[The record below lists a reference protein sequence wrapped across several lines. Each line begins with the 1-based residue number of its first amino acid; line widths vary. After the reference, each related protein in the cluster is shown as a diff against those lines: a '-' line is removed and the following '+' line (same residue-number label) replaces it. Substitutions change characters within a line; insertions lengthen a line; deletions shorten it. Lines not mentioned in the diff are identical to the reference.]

1 MNYAEYYALRMWV
14 IGFVVSDVQSSTPVT
29 GLFWMYIGEVMG
41 KCAVFGSPL
50 FLRFWTSA

>member
-14 IGFVVSDVQSSTPVT
+14 IGFVASDVQSSIPVT
-29 GLFWMYIGEVMG
+29 GLFWMCIGEVMG